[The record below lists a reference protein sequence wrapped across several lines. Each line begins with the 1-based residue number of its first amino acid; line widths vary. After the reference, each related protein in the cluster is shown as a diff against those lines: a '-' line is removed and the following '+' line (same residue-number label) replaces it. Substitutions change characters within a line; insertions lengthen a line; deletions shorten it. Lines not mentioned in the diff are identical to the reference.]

1 MLRVAGTLTSGG
13 ILKRILYAT
22 NGGKPAQDAGVLLR
36 RFAGSGQVR
45 ITVDICKSVDFAF
58 PQEGWAYGKER
69 KARPQPEELAKTELA
84 AFKAA
89 GFEADSRLGSGVP
102 ALQILEQMDQG
113 GYELAVLGAGSAKW
127 MNNMLLGSTST
138 RVLHSSEAS
147 VLIVHHHAGG
157 PDPVRILL
165 ATDRSEDATEAVG
178 QLIAFADPAKVAV
191 LVVSVADEVPT
202 IQRLVPDGLTPAQ
215 AGEFLQE
222 AARKSVELAA
232 GPLRDAGFQVTE
244 ACPTGDPVREL
255 LELAKDVD
263 LVVCGSRGMGGA
275 GRMLLGSVSDQLARL
290 APATMVCRRAGRNQ
304 TPAG

>member
-1 MLRVAGTLTSGG
+1 M
-13 ILKRILYAT
+13 KRILYAT

-36 RFAGSGQVR
+36 GFAGSDKVR

-58 PQEGWAYGKER
+58 PQEGWAYGMER
-69 KARPQPEELAKTELA
+69 KARPQPDELAEAEMA
-84 AFKAA
+84 AFRAG
-89 GFEADSRLGSGVP
+89 GFETDSRIGSGVP
-102 ALQILEQMDQG
+102 ALQILEAIDQG

-127 MNNMLLGSTST
+127 MNNLLLGSTST

-157 PDPVRILL
+157 PGPVRIML
-165 ATDRSEDATEAVG
+165 ATDRSEDATEAVR
-178 QLIAFADPAKVAV
+178 QLIAIADPAKVAV
-191 LVVSVADEVPT
+191 AVVSVVDEVP
-202 IQRLVPDGLTPAQ
+202 IIHRRVPDGLTPAQ
-215 AGEFLQE
+215 VGQFLQE
-222 AARKSVELAA
+222 AALEGVELAA
-232 GPLRDAGFQVTE
+232 GPLRDAGFQVTV

-290 APATMVCRRAGRNQ
+290 APATMVCRKPRSNKA
-304 TPAG
+304 PAG